1 MWLKIGMR
9 LDVQT
14 EEDNCLWL
22 IIRCLHLQTIVS
34 SNKYI
39 SKRWKKP
46 VSTIEIKVNLRALT
60 ICHNWLDTLASQQ
73 MEVISCG
80 QTDPAVLEECL
91 DWSQEAGTAW
101 LK

>member
-1 MWLKIGMR
+1 MR
-9 LDVQT
+9 FDEQT
-14 EEDNCLWL
+14 EEDNCFWL
-22 IIRCLHLQTIVS
+22 TIRCLHLQTIVS

-73 MEVISCG
+73 MEVVSCG
-80 QTDPAVLEECL
+80 QTDPALEECL

-101 LK
+101 LN